1 MQMQHLFLSILLVG
15 TLSLYAQ
22 ETTVE
27 VSDRGDTTAIGAR
40 KWKKISTLC
49 SKLKIP
55 TNPEANIDLLLFTL
69 DWRGTP
75 YCYGGNSKKCTDCS
89 GYTSNA
95 YKLVYEKDIP
105 RVSRDIF
112 FNAMPIR
119 KYALYQGDLVF
130 FATAGGTRITHV
142 GIYLW
147 DGYFAHASSSQGVT
161 VSNLRQGYY
170 MKTFISGGA
179 WIE

>member
-1 MQMQHLFLSILLVG
+1 MQHLFISILLLG

-22 ETTVE
+22 DTPVV
-27 VSDRGDTTAIGAR
+27 VSDSRDTTAIDAR
-40 KWKKISTLC
+40 KWKEISALC
-49 SKLKIP
+49 TELKIP
-55 TNPEANIDLLLFTL
+55 PNPEANIDLLLFIL

-75 YCYGGNSKKCTDCS
+75 YCYGGSSKKCTDCS
-89 GYTSNA
+89 GFTSNA
-95 YKLVYEKDIP
+95 YKLVYEKNIP

-112 FNAMPIR
+112 ANAMPIR

-142 GIYLW
+142 GIYIW
-147 DGYFAHASSSQGVT
+147 GGYFAHASSSQGVT
-161 VSNLRQGYY
+161 VSNLRQRYY
-170 MKTFISGGA
+170 KKSFISGGA